1 MYRDATNLFQARF
14 TVTLDYDFTKAFEM
28 FDQWY
33 AEVEEKLRT
42 DRIKETF
49 NQVEVSIDGIETLLA
64 FDAIFISN
72 RISGIKTSARYWC
85 HKFGKYKSQHHSH
98 GFGLFKKY
106 FFFHN
111 LV

>member
-33 AEVEEKLRT
+33 AEVEEKLRS

-49 NQVEVSIDGIETLLA
+49 HEVEVSIGRMVMLLA
-64 FDAIFISN
+64 FDASFISN
-72 RISGIKTSARYWC
+72 HISGIKTSARYWC
-85 HKFGKYKSQHHSH
+85 YKFGKYKSQHHSH
-98 GFGLFKKY
+98 RFGLF
-106 FFFHN
+106 N
-111 LV
+111 